1 MIERTSSF
9 KVGDQSFL
17 TLGEAQKYELQQ
29 LLGTGLP
36 SEVLA
41 HDSVANWILRNKVAI
56 LDILTMTPTSKPKA
70 RKVNG
75 GTKKRTVI
83 TDAVTSVTSKSNVI
97 SNPLPQVIIDNANTL
112 VNTP

>member
-1 MIERTSSF
+1 MIERTNSF

-17 TLGEAQKYELQQ
+17 TLGEAQKYELGQ
-29 LLGTGLP
+29 LLGKKE
-36 SEVLA
+36 SMSSAIAMAE
-41 HDSVANWILRNKVAI
+41 WILDNKVAI